1 VKLQSLELIHKTLGK
16 FIDWEKIATE
26 NQAKA
31 LLYEHL
37 VGQMEPNVKTVVEEG
52 RVEMKRWHFDQT
64 KGYVK
69 ALVVKI
75 VCQDPG
81 ARRSN

>member
-1 VKLQSLELIHKTLGK
+1 MELIHKTLGK
-16 FIDWEKIATE
+16 LIDWEKIATE

-31 LLYEHL
+31 LLYEYL

-69 ALVVKI
+69 AVDATYVKI
-75 VCQDPG
+75 QELEHQIEEEK
-81 ARRSN
+81 